1 MTSLSPIDLR
11 IARISCAMSRSVVI
25 KPAIFLDR
33 DDTINR
39 NADLPDEAWAGVKWG
54 DLLKPEFALLIPGVP
69 EALIALKDAGYTIVV
84 ITNQGG
90 VARVGGT
97 MRDVDA
103 CNDQLRNLIH
113 RSNHTDDELALF
125 DDALIDAW
133 YSCPFHPETGVLTH
147 LAVEHEWRK
156 PHPGMILAA
165 CKELDLDPARS
176 WMVGDKQRDLDAAI
190 AGGVPESQTIR
201 VAHDSPIADL
211 AHATRIILDIKEDQP
226 AQAGQPIST
235 VTLSPIDPYAH
246 PLADEKIR
254 RTVEAVANSIAE
266 RTGVKLLELDT
277 SDTEIRATLATHKLA
292 ALAFMAQLR
301 RDTNR
306 WHRSHTGK
314 DLWPRAQDPMG

>member
-1 MTSLSPIDLR
+1 MPPQPR
-11 IARISCAMSRSVVI
+11 
-25 KPAIFLDR
+25 PAIFLDR

-54 DLLKPEFALLIPGVP
+54 DLLKPDFALLIPGVP
-69 EALIALKDAGYTIVV
+69 DALVALKDAGYAIVV

-90 VARVGGT
+90 VARAGGT
-97 MRDVDA
+97 MREVDR
-103 CNDQLRNLIH
+103 CNDRLRNLIH
-113 RSNHTDDELALF
+113 HPTGDQHPDDELALF
-125 DDALIDAW
+125 DDQLIDAW

-156 PHPGMILAA
+156 PHPGMIVAA
-165 CKELDLDPARS
+165 CKELNLDPARS

-190 AGGVPESQTIR
+190 AAGVPASQTIR
-201 VAHDSPIADL
+201 IAHDSPIADL
-211 AHATRIILDIKEDQP
+211 AHAARLILNIEEPPPSQP
-226 AQAGQPIST
+226 ELST

-254 RTVEAVANSIAE
+254 RTVEAVATSIAE
-266 RTGVKLLELDT
+266 RTGIKLIELDT
-277 SDTEIRATLATHKLA
+277 SDSQIAATLATHKLA

-314 DLWPRAQDPMG
+314 NLWPSAHDPMT

>member
-1 MTSLSPIDLR
+1 MPR
-11 IARISCAMSRSVVI
+11 
-25 KPAIFLDR
+25 PAIFLDR

-69 EALIALKDAGYTIVV
+69 QALIALKDAGYAIVV

-90 VARVGGT
+90 VARAGGT
-97 MRDVDA
+97 MRQVDA
-103 CNDQLRNLIH
+103 CNDRLRNLIH
-113 RSNHTDDELALF
+113 QSAHTDDEFSLF
-125 DDALIDAW
+125 DDQLIDAW

-147 LAVEHEWRK
+147 LAIEHEWRK
-156 PHPGMILAA
+156 PHPGMIRAA
-165 CKELDLDPARS
+165 CKELSLDPTRS

-190 AGGVPESQTIR
+190 AAGVPASQTIR

-211 AHATRIILDIKEDQP
+211 AHAARVILDIEEDP
-226 AQAGQPIST
+226 PSQAERST

-254 RTVEAVANSIAE
+254 RTVEAVATSIAE
-266 RTGVKLLELDT
+266 RTGVKLIELDT
-277 SDTEIRATLATHKLA
+277 SDSQITATLATHKLA

-306 WHRSHTGK
+306 WHRSHTGQN
-314 DLWPRAQDPMG
+314 LWPSANDPSI

>member
-1 MTSLSPIDLR
+1 MPTLSR
-11 IARISCAMSRSVVI
+11 
-25 KPAIFLDR
+25 PAIFLDR

-69 EALIALKDAGYTIVV
+69 DALIALKDAGYALVV

-90 VARVGGT
+90 VARAGGT
-97 MRDVDA
+97 MREVDR
-103 CNDQLRNLIH
+103 CNDRLRNLIH
-113 RSNHTDDELALF
+113 HPAGDLHPDDELSLF
-125 DDALIDAW
+125 DDQLIDAW
-133 YSCPFHPETGVLTH
+133 YSCPFHPETGVVTH

-156 PHPGMILAA
+156 PHPGMIVAA
-165 CKELDLDPARS
+165 CKELSLDPARS

-190 AGGVPESQTIR
+190 AAGVPASQTIR
-201 VAHDSPIADL
+201 IAHDSPVADL
-211 AHATRIILDIKEDQP
+211 AHAARLILNIEEPQSSQP
-226 AQAGQPIST
+226 EHST
-235 VTLSPIDPYAH
+235 VTLNPIDPYAH

-254 RTVEAVANSIAE
+254 RTVEAVAKSIAE
-266 RTGVKLLELDT
+266 RTGIKLIELDT
-277 SDTEIRATLATHKLA
+277 SDTFIRATLATHKLA

-314 DLWPRAQDPMG
+314 DLWPSANE